1 MKIRTDTNLN
11 ARIGKLLLAGV
22 GAAALLAVSQFTG
35 ISANGGDLFGA
46 AYAQGNGHGKSG
58 AGSGQSAGGQGGG
71 GQQFK
76 GGRDSGG
83 TAGPTVP
90 RATEEEDSDRPDWAG
105 QGGGGNPQPG
115 TGDPDSDRPAWAGR
129 GATKPGGGQPT
140 TDLGSL
146 YGDLY
151 VIVRNDNGEPVLY
164 VWEDRDGDGTP
175 EPYPSADGYPQPIAA
190 DGALIPLDDEGHPI
204 DESLVQE
211 VELSRLNIARSP
223 DKVTERALDEAIAT
237 LNSATEVQTDAAG
250 RLMVLIDGE
259 WKTIDSPVENMALYL
274 DLIADGTIAGLT
286 NPTVTSAFP
295 NLTDGKLDSADLL
308 VGAVLLAATADKF
321 TALSLDAVMYVNNIL
336 GVNDPATSTYI
347 DLTSVSYDRSDVY
360 GDVTAEVLVD
370 PENDGTWTVATVNIF
385 DAVFGST
392 DVTATAAAGFAQAVD
407 DARAVVNFIHEY
419 EVPATASTTTIAN

>member
-1 MKIRTDTNLN
+1 
-11 ARIGKLLLAGV
+11 
-22 GAAALLAVSQFTG
+22 
-35 ISANGGDLFGA
+35 
-46 AYAQGNGHGKSG
+46 
-58 AGSGQSAGGQGGG
+58 
-71 GQQFK
+71 
-76 GGRDSGG
+76 
-83 TAGPTVP
+83 
-90 RATEEEDSDRPDWAG
+90 
-105 QGGGGNPQPG
+105 
-115 TGDPDSDRPAWAGR
+115 
-129 GATKPGGGQPT
+129 
-140 TDLGSL
+140 
-146 YGDLY
+146 
-151 VIVRNDNGEPVLY
+151 
-164 VWEDRDGDGTP
+164 
-175 EPYPSADGYPQPIAA
+175 
-190 DGALIPLDDEGHPI
+190 
-204 DESLVQE
+204 
-211 VELSRLNIARSP
+211 LSRLNIARSP